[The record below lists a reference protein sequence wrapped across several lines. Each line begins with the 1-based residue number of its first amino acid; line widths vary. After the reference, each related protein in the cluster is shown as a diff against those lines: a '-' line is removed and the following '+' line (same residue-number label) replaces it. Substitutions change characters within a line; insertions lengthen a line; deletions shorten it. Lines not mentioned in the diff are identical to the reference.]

1 MASTL
6 IIVFAQTGKEEY
18 DSSIETEVAAHATE
32 SVFQGLL
39 ADLEGFVASLRVKV
53 IIDSSNRAGSTR
65 MFIVG
70 VNCFSF

>member
-6 IIVFAQTGKEEY
+6 IIVFARTGKEEY
-18 DSSIETEVAAHATE
+18 DSSIETEVAAYATE

-39 ADLEGFVASLRVKV
+39 ADLEGFVASLRVKLV
-53 IIDSSNRAGSTR
+53 IDPSNRTGSTR
-65 MFIVG
+65 IFIVG